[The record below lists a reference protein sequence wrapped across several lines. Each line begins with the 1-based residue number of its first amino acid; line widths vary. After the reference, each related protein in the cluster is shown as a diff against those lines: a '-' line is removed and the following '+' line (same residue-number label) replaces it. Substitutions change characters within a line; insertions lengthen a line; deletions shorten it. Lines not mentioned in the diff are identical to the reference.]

1 MNKILSVFISITLS
15 LFSTCVIAQSFS
27 IYSFGTLPTAR
38 TLLYLLLIFCAT
50 LYLLLFAFYVVKKL
64 KNKEKI
70 GFRKILS
77 ALFFFW
83 SLLLFFNFFI
93 ALQADFLNRHI
104 YSAPFHFY
112 ILMNC
117 AFNLLPCLIL
127 SGIGAVLI
135 KKPVNKNSRGDEN
148 V

>member
-1 MNKILSVFISITLS
+1 MKKVIISSTIS
-15 LFSTCVIAQSFS
+15 LVLTCVIAQSFS
-27 IYSFGTLPTAR
+27 IYSFGALPTAS

-50 LYLLLFAFYVVKKL
+50 LYLLLFAFYIVKKL
-64 KNKEKI
+64 KTKEKI

-93 ALQADFLNRHI
+93 NLQADFLNRHI
-104 YSAPFHFY
+104 YSAPFYFY

-117 AFNLLPCLIL
+117 AFNLLPCLIF
-127 SGIGAVLI
+127 SGVGAVLI